1 MKGKTSF
8 LNSWSALSNSD
19 LLEESCVRAQ
29 IPEKLSSRSVKPPL
43 STQLPQQSIVLLPGS
58 NTQFL
63 RGTSSPSR
71 PSSKPLES
79 DEESMISA
87 SSEELD
93 FDEIEEF
100 QKEIVDDESFI
111 EEICNLFRPNDK
123 EVNSVEEADVFS
135 PIQIKDIP
143 QHLRAIIED

>member
-1 MKGKTSF
+1 
-8 LNSWSALSNSD
+8 
-19 LLEESCVRAQ
+19 
-29 IPEKLSSRSVKPPL
+29 
-43 STQLPQQSIVLLPGS
+43 
-58 NTQFL
+58 
-63 RGTSSPSR
+63 
-71 PSSKPLES
+71 
-79 DEESMISA
+79 MISA

-143 QHLRAIIED
+143 QHLRAIIEDWDLPGLKTEHLVSQKKQSWRS